1 MSEIGFKYSKTKY
14 SKYSNIPKHTHPK
27 QNKNKTLE
35 KVNVKT
41 GKIVKAYIRVILF
54 SLL

>member
-14 SKYSNIPKHTHPK
+14 SKYSKTQPPTP
-27 QNKNKTLE
+27 NKIKTKTME
-35 KVNVKT
+35 WVNVKT
-41 GKIVKAYIRVILF
+41 GKIFKAYIRVILF